1 MTKMMHENK
10 KRGEEMI
17 CKHEHVIKAISIPMT
32 DNGRGELD
40 YEELLKI
47 VQKIVSKNTD
57 PGFTWFEVLAC
68 IDCNTVLEQN
78 DVFIPDTSN
87 DTFERYGRTWYHTRP
102 SAEKHRQ
109 PPDTIVYDESMS
121 AYYIKQ
127 KKPFWNF

>member
-1 MTKMMHENK
+1 MV
-10 KRGEEMI
+10 
-17 CKHEHVIKAISIPMT
+17 CKHKHVIKAISIPIT
-32 DNGRGELD
+32 DGGYGELD

-47 VQKIVSKNTD
+47 VQKIVSKDTN

-87 DTFERYGRTWYHTRP
+87 DTFERYGQTWYHTIP
-102 SAEKHRQ
+102 EAEKHRQ
-109 PPDTIVYDESMS
+109 PPDRIVYDKGMS

-127 KKPFWNF
+127 KKSIWNF